1 MKVEQLIK
9 KLQEAQAKY
18 GNLDVCFTDIGEG
31 GAIDI
36 EGVSAR
42 YPCKAGQIFV
52 EDEEADPAFL
62 EITAE

>member
-1 MKVEQLIK
+1 MRVEQLIK
-9 KLQEAQAKY
+9 KLQEAQDKY
-18 GNLDVCFTDIGEG
+18 GNLDVCFTDIEGG

-36 EGVSAR
+36 GDVSAR
-42 YPCKAGQIFV
+42 YPCKVGQIFI